1 MEGMEMSIYNFM
13 LTHTGISHL
22 EKGMPNQDSAGCFCI
37 KNNLGEIYL
46 NVVADGVSACKYANE
61 ASMFLLD
68 TTVNIFEK
76 RCENTHNYELNTEEF
91 KDVVNE
97 IFDKYMH
104 MIEEKSGQYLDYG
117 STLEIVAIQNE
128 TAYVFHAGDG
138 LILAIQQDGTIL
150 FTDDEKHS
158 GEYASQVFPFFV
170 KSKWEFDQFKNVAAL
185 LVASDGV
192 YSEIVPSSARRMKL
206 KYDLGLL
213 IPCIDSRTHRN
224 IKSHKRFLDSYITG
238 KLSDEIMGYK
248 CSRLGNRGIL
258 VGMDDFSIRKHFSQN
273 IPYRKNVRSRDDLS
287 IVIWGNTELLPTFY
301 DVSGGFPDYRGQWE
315 LERQMERERAL
326 NQQRQVATV

>member
-1 MEGMEMSIYNFM
+1 MSIYNFM

-37 KNNLGEIYL
+37 KNDLGEIYL

-61 ASMFLLD
+61 ASSFLLD

-91 KDVVNE
+91 KNVVNE
-97 IFDKYMH
+97 IYDKYMH

-138 LILAIQQDGTIL
+138 LILAVQQDGTIL
-150 FTDDEKHS
+150 FTEDKKHS

-170 KSKWEFDQFKNVAAL
+170 KSKWEFPDEYKNVAAL
-185 LVASDGV
+185 VVASDGV
-192 YSEIVPSSARRMKL
+192 YSEIVPSLARRMAL
-206 KYDLGLL
+206 KYDLGLSV
-213 IPCIDSRTHRN
+213 PCIDSRAHKNT
-224 IKSHKRFLDSYITG
+224 KSHKRFLDSYIMG
-238 KLSDEIMGYK
+238 KLSDKIMGCK
-248 CSRLGNRGIL
+248 CSRLGKKGVF
-258 VGMDDFSIRKHFSQN
+258 VGLDNISIRKHFSQN

-287 IVIWGNTELLPTFY
+287 VVIWGNTELLPSFY
-301 DVSGGFPDYRGQWE
+301 DVSEGLPDYRGQWE
-315 LERQMERERAL
+315 LERRLERERAL